1 MRENLIN
8 ETMEALHDMTK
19 THTLEEITDFLVEHL
34 NITIDKAEI
43 IVDAI
48 SELDDE
54 PKGDSVE
61 FLMPPITEMTF
72 TYDEIKIVVTNNV
85 LELLIRNKRKI
96 FLNQK

>member
-1 MRENLIN
+1 MRESLI
-8 ETMEALHDMTK
+8 MEALHDMTK
-19 THTLEEITDFLVEHL
+19 THTLEEIADFLVEHL

-54 PKGDSVE
+54 SKGDPVE

-96 FLNQK
+96 FLMNQK